1 MEANTLTDGHPQQM
15 TQKISVKEKILVVE
29 DDINTL
35 NGLAEILEDEGFD
48 ITKSKNARMAQSV
61 FKKGEFQVVLMDY
74 LLPDTDGLEL
84 SKMLLDQRQDVK
96 IIMMTAF
103 GTVKNAVN
111 AMKMGIY
118 DYLTKPINLD
128 ELLIILRRALDEQRL
143 QQENQ
148 ELKSKITK
156 TYRFENIV
164 GVSGRMQQV
173 FQKVAKVASANATVL
188 LRGESGTGKE
198 LIARAI
204 HYQSKRSEAHMVE
217 INCASIPEN
226 LLESELFGHEKGA
239 FTGAYKLKQGKFEIA
254 NGGSLFLDEIG
265 ELPLSL
271 QAKLLRVLQERRFNR
286 VGGVENIEVDVRLI
300 AATNADLEKK
310 MSEGLFRED
319 LYYRLNVIP
328 IMIPPL
334 RERQED
340 VGPLTDHFL
349 KKYAAKDQRKIESI
363 SADARKILM
372 AYEWPGNVRELENAI
387 ENAVVMCDSGSIE
400 PDDLPPYLKGRRA
413 INSPLLQIIND
424 RNDLSYRDKLE
435 ACEREIIRQA
445 LVECENNKTKAAQKL
460 GFTLRTLRNKV
471 NKYSL

>member
-1 MEANTLTDGHPQQM
+1 MKD
-15 TQKISVKEKILVVE
+15 KILIVE

-48 ITKSKNARMAQSV
+48 ITKAKNAQLAQNAV
-61 FKKGEFQVVLMDY
+61 KKVNFNVVLMDY
-74 LLPDTDGLEL
+74 LLPDMDGLRL
-84 SKMLLDQRQDVK
+84 SERLMEVHPHLK

-111 AMKMGIY
+111 SMKMGIY

-128 ELLIILRRALDEQRL
+128 ELLIILRRALEEKRLLDENL
-143 QQENQ
+143 
-148 ELKSKITK
+148 ELKSKIKK
-156 TYRFENIV
+156 TYRFENII
-164 GVSGRMQQV
+164 GVSGKMQEV
-173 FQKVAKVASANATVL
+173 FQKVNKVAGSNASVL
-188 LRGESGTGKE
+188 LRGDSGTGKE

-204 HYQSKRSEAHMVE
+204 HYQSKRKDATLVE

-239 FTGAYKLKQGKFEIA
+239 FTGAYKLKLGKFEVA
-254 NGGSLFLDEIG
+254 DGGTIFLDEIG

-300 AATNADLEKK
+300 AATNSDLEKK
-310 MSEGLFRED
+310 MIENLFRED

-328 IMIPPL
+328 ILIPPL
-334 RERQED
+334 RDRLED
-340 VGPLTDHFL
+340 IGPLTDHFIQKYS
-349 KKYAAKDQRKIESI
+349 KKENRSITSI
-363 SADARKILM
+363 SEVARKIM
-372 AYEWPGNVRELENAI
+372 MTYEWPGNVRELENAI
-387 ENAVVMCDSGSIE
+387 ENAVVMCDDGVIDE
-400 PDDLPPYLKGRRA
+400 NDLPMYLKGGRS
-413 INSPLLQIIND
+413 IDTPLMKIIN
-424 RNDLSYRDKLE
+424 NGSDLGYREKLD

-445 LVECENNKTKAAQKL
+445 LVDNNNNKTKAAQQL

-471 NKYSL
+471 NKYTL